1 MYETP
6 DWVNAVQD
14 IGVVFALLV
23 AFVSAVVA
31 AGRFLIVRPLEHY
44 IDQRTPKNGGR
55 SLGDLHVKFD
65 AMNERIVRIE
75 KEIIRID
82 GELDH
87 LVD

>member
-1 MYETP
+1 MYDTP
-6 DWVNAVQD
+6 EWVQIVQD
-14 IGVVFALLV
+14 IGIVVAVIV
-23 AFVSAVVA
+23 ATLSAVIA
-31 AGRFLIVRPLEHY
+31 MGRFLIVRPLENY

-55 SLGDLHVKFD
+55 SLGDLHLKVD
-65 AMNERIVRIE
+65 QMSERIVRIE

>member
-23 AFVSAVVA
+23 AFVGAVVA

-55 SLGDLHVKFD
+55 SLGDLHTKFD

>member
-1 MYETP
+1 MYDTP
-6 DWVNAVQD
+6 AWVQLVQD
-14 IGVVFALLV
+14 IGIVV
-23 AFVSAVVA
+23 AVVVA
-31 AGRFLIVRPLEHY
+31 TVSVVVAMGRFLIVRPLEQY

-55 SLGDLHVKFD
+55 SLSDLHAKVD
-65 AMNERIVRIE
+65 QMSERIVRIE

>member
-1 MYETP
+1 MYDTP
-6 DWVNAVQD
+6 AWVQLIQD
-14 IGVVFALLV
+14 IGIVVAVVV
-23 AFVSAVVA
+23 ATVSAVVA
-31 AGRFLIVRPLEHY
+31 MGRFLIVRPLEQY

-55 SLGDLHVKFD
+55 SLGDLHAKVD
-65 AMNERIVRIE
+65 QMSERIVRIE

>member
-1 MYETP
+1 MYDTP
-6 DWVNAVQD
+6 AWVQLVQD
-14 IGVVFALLV
+14 IGIVVAVVV
-23 AFVSAVVA
+23 ATVSAVVA
-31 AGRFLIVRPLEHY
+31 MGRFLIVRPLEQY

-55 SLGDLHVKFD
+55 SLSDLHAKVD
-65 AMNERIVRIE
+65 QMSERIVRIE